1 MRNQPSQPGTLDEYA
16 ELMDGIDMPQGVR
29 RAAMTEAREAEAN
42 AEAVSAQAASNRAAR
57 NSSLP
62 ASERQARIVDGAVQ
76 NSASSHA
83 ERAASPVQHA
93 KPTCRIAPRRT
104 RSRWIGIAACLVLAM
119 GIGALA
125 LAVGP
130 FAAQH
135 DTAREGTGSGLVSSD
150 ALPEGNFFTL
160 AAYAD
165 EASRPADAGT
175 TIDLDASGI
184 RPVNYNNAWI
194 DPETGEQADR
204 REFAGMKAG
213 MNAGVVGNSVETV
226 TYSIEG
232 EGAYLETISDDLLA
246 QEEINAFREGK
257 TDILEHANLQRS
269 KSFTLDYDDV
279 ALENG
284 MQVSD
289 VPAILSIYLKVP
301 VPDKTLSNW
310 DVALSTED
318 FAAGRTASMNA
329 SAALDIAGSEVLA
342 TCKLS
347 ITATFTDGSAQTKT
361 YAIGLVPDYEKRITD
376 YWNAVNESGYDYEL
390 AMANDEEPSDEARA
404 KAEAGPEEP
413 ALYTLTEI
421 AES

>member
-1 MRNQPSQPGTLDEYA
+1 MRTQPSQPGTLDEYA
-16 ELMDGIDMPQGVR
+16 ELMGSIDMPQGVR
-29 RAAMTEAREAEAN
+29 SAVMTEAHEAEAN
-42 AEAVSAQAASNRAAR
+42 TEAASAQAANDRTAR

-62 ASERQARIVDGAVQ
+62 ASERQARIVDGDVQ

-93 KPTCRIAPRRT
+93 KPTRQIAPRRT
-104 RSRWIGIAACLVLAM
+104 RSHWIGIAACLVLAM

-130 FAAQH
+130 VAAQL
-135 DTAREGTGSGLVSSD
+135 DTTREGTGSGLVSSD

-175 TIDLDASGI
+175 TIDLNASGI
-184 RPVNYNNAWI
+184 RPVSYNNAWI
-194 DPETGEQADR
+194 DPKTGEQADGR
-204 REFAGMKAG
+204 AFAGMKAG
-213 MNAGVVGNSVETV
+213 MNASVVGNSVETV

-232 EGAYLETISDDLLA
+232 EKAYLETISDDPLA
-246 QEEINAFREGK
+246 QEEIDAFREGK

-279 ALENG
+279 TLENG

-301 VPDKTLSNW
+301 VPDETLSNW

-347 ITATFTDGSAQTKT
+347 ITATFTDGSTQTKT
-361 YAIGLVPDYEKRITD
+361 YAIGLVPDYKQRIAD

-404 KAEAGPEEP
+404 KAEADPEEP